1 MVEQSNR
8 ALWLYL
14 LLALYLVRQ
23 IFVDSAVLSAAM
35 IQNSKQCNI
44 HCFDILAAMTMHA
57 VSSIYSISCVKGR
70 RLLLANMR
78 SAVEWGVPSTP
89 FLAVLRALT

>member
-1 MVEQSNR
+1 MVEQSNQ

-14 LLALYLVRQ
+14 LLALYLVPQ

-44 HCFDILAAMTMHA
+44 HCLDIPAAMIMHA
-57 VSSIYSISCVKGR
+57 VSSIYSISCMKGR
-70 RLLLANMR
+70 RLLLAKMQC
-78 SAVEWGVPSTP
+78 S
-89 FLAVLRALT
+89 